1 MNNLL
6 MSLNLHQHGQLRS
19 TFPTKP
25 PGGMVQIPSG
35 QFQMGST
42 QKTNEQPIHAV
53 EIGSFWMDV
62 KPVTVGQF
70 RKFVASTQHPTPTWS
85 HISVD
90 SPTDDHPIIYVSWFD
105 AMAYAEWVGR
115 RLPTE
120 AEWEYAARDGSEK
133 CPVKNGGIANFY
145 GQKRM
150 TNVGGEYPPNGY
162 GLYDMAGNVWEW
174 CLDAYASDAYPS
186 DKRVNPVVLPDHE
199 LDLQRLLATNFPRV
213 VRGGSWKN
221 YALAMRVAFRAYQP
235 PEQFYDYNG
244 FRCVM
249 DIET

>member
-90 SPTDDHPIIYVSWFD
+90 SPTDDHPIIYVSW
-105 AMAYAEWVGR
+105 
-115 RLPTE
+115 
-120 AEWEYAARDGSEK
+120 
-133 CPVKNGGIANFY
+133 
-145 GQKRM
+145 
-150 TNVGGEYPPNGY
+150 
-162 GLYDMAGNVWEW
+162 
-174 CLDAYASDAYPS
+174 
-186 DKRVNPVVLPDHE
+186 
-199 LDLQRLLATNFPRV
+199 
-213 VRGGSWKN
+213 SWKH
-221 YALAMRVAFRAYQP
+221 ASTSW
-235 PEQFYDYNG
+235 
-244 FRCVM
+244 
-249 DIET
+249 I